1 MPAITAASSQT
12 ETPRVLRVGLIGA
25 GISASRSPMMHVAAG
40 QALGL
45 DLRYDLIDTD
55 TADWQDQPLEAC
67 PTSIGKVWFTKML
80 PSLRRSRLFEPW
92 FWR

>member
-12 ETPRVLRVGLIGA
+12 ETPRALRVGLIGA

-55 TADWQDQPLEAC
+55 TADWQDQPLEA
-67 PTSIGKVWFTKML
+67 
-80 PSLRRSRLFEPW
+80 
-92 FWR
+92 